1 MNRRARVAVAFLIL
15 PVLMLTARP
24 VLRAQVRINT
34 IDWQISRTAGKVS
47 LPFETITELKLEPYR
62 KYLNKFRAVVT
73 AQNSS
78 AKPAEGLVLRC
89 ALSLHLVKIGSLS
102 VAKRN
107 NGVVDPSAA
116 DPGFWAVPFRVEELR
131 ISRIKP
137 GAAYQAKL
145 IHFTLNEQLNK
156 LKNTGFWV
164 DALKLQVMLDP
175 KPGDDPAK
183 IIKEGIIGIAKP

>member
-1 MNRRARVAVAFLIL
+1 MNRRARFAAAFLI
-15 PVLMLTARP
+15 PPFLMLLSCPA
-24 VLRAQVRINT
+24 LRAQVQINA
-34 IDWQISRTAGKVS
+34 IDWQISRTENKVT
-47 LPFETITELKLEPYR
+47 LPFETITELKLEPYQ

-78 AKPAEGLVLRC
+78 ANPAEGLVIRC
-89 ALSLHLVKIGSLS
+89 ALSLHLVKL
-102 VAKRN
+102 A
-107 NGVVDPSAA
+107 SAG
-116 DPGFWAVPFRVEELR
+116 DPGFWAVPFRTEELR

-175 KPGDDPAK
+175 RPGDEPARIMK
-183 IIKEGIIGIAKP
+183 ETVISIKKP